1 MTRLEL
7 LYLLIRQSRDNGFD
21 FRKWYTDKLGLPW
34 TDVVEAVK
42 LLSKERRYYALIFS
56 HEFASCFWKS
66 GGALTFVV
74 PNQTF
79 QRTKPDGSVAMV
91 SRKAY
96 TRRTGRADVWRYHL
110 REMAASED
118 PLRYIRRFLAV
129 ASPPSEEQQKKQG
142 APRLS

>member
-7 LYLLIRQSRDNGFD
+7 LYLLIRQSRENGFD
-21 FRKWYTDKLGLPW
+21 FRKWYTTKLGLEW
-34 TDVVEAVK
+34 TDVAEAVK
-42 LLSKERRYYALIFS
+42 LLGKERRYYALIFA

-66 GGALTFVV
+66 GGALTFTV
-74 PNQTF
+74 PTQTF
-79 QRTKPDGSVAMV
+79 QRTKPDGTIATV

-110 REMAASED
+110 REMAAAED

-129 ASPPSEEQQKKQG
+129 SSLPWEEKKKK
-142 APRLS
+142 PHTPKLN